1 MLVDLT
7 PEQEACLSWKTAQH
21 SDGTDA
27 VKVLQ
32 SRLDAVRD
40 EYIAAI
46 RREMPATKEDV
57 IAALDDPAKLE
68 AAKVALGL

>member
-1 MLVDLT
+1 MLIDLT
-7 PEQEACLSWKTAQH
+7 PDQEACLSWKTAQH
-21 SDGTDA
+21 KDGTDA
-27 VKVLQ
+27 FQVLQ
-32 SRLDAVRD
+32 DRLNACRD

-46 RREMPATKEDV
+46 KREMPASKEDV